1 MHFLV
6 AIILFGSCLVAFQE
20 LVAADGVDKAAP
32 LVGIGCLR
40 ANTILFE
47 S

>member
-1 MHFLV
+1 MHLMI
-6 AIILFGSCLVAFQE
+6 ATILFGSCLVAFQE

-32 LVGIGCLR
+32 LMGIGCFGPN
-40 ANTILFE
+40 AILFE